1 MGDLIS
7 RSDLLKKFDDAG
19 IQITFN
25 LPVEE
30 ILGDDVDIDDFAM
43 LVQDAIQVY
52 KKMVI
57 GTINEQPTAYNVEKV
72 VAELETIE
80 EKAIK
85 VKNITVSAYACGMMH
100 KAIDIVKRGGVDGNV

>member
-7 RSDLLKKFDDAG
+7 RSALLKKFDDAG

-72 VAELETIE
+72 VAELEE
-80 EKAIK
+80 LEQSRLEMYDWQGQ
-85 VKNITVSAYACGMMH
+85 SATSD
-100 KAIDIVKRGGVDGNV
+100 AIDIVKRGGIDERA